1 MLSQIAQTIP
11 VVMITGNRE
20 YNTQD
25 NYLLFQNS
33 FQMYQLDTL
42 FAVGLNL
49 GALNILAFD
58 SF

>member
-1 MLSQIAQTIP
+1 
-11 VVMITGNRE
+11 MITGNRE

-33 FQMYQLDTL
+33 FQVYQLDTL

-58 SF
+58 PF